1 MFRTTK
7 SSYIRFIFVI
17 VVFILSLMQVEAQT
31 SDIRYQYS
39 GIVTDSTNGE
49 GIPFASVY
57 VQGTIIGTVT
67 DEEGRFLLR
76 IDRPLTQLSCSFV
89 GYKEKTIKL
98 RGEGIVGNIRLAPD
112 NVLEELVVKNK
123 RVHYKRKNNPSVDF
137 VKRVLEHKD
146 SLDAR
151 SAQQFHS
158 RCYKKQTL
166 AVTNADDIIN
176 KHQSKGRN
184 VEFLKQC
191 VDTSEVSQ
199 EVVLPLYTEEVVS
212 DVDYVAKDKK
222 VVTTP
227 LLEDQKTLFEIIPE
241 DIFSSLMSDAGGEI
255 NIYDNSFRLLFTD
268 FVSPI
273 ASYGN
278 SFYHYY
284 ITDTLRNP
292 YGDSLDYI
300 KVNFAPTNKESL
312 GFAGYMLVAKD
323 SSYGI
328 KELEMSLSHASRINF
343 VSGMVINQ
351 SFERTSE
358 GFYTLRSSRLAME
371 GSPID
376 AIDRIKGLYA
386 RIERYYA
393 PYYFGDLKD
402 LPSADSNS
410 GVTYIPLDS
419 LSIDDL
425 LPDNAPDRKIKDI
438 TDLKEQLGNTRMIKF
453 VNFTLKTLADG
464 HVPIGG
470 VKKPKFHLGP
480 IYSITTKNHLEGR
493 RFLLGAQTGTGLN
506 KRVFG
511 AGYVAYGLQDE
522 KFKGWGEVEV
532 SFIDKE
538 RSRTEFPRRSII
550 VSYLS
555 DCDMPSNRYATSR
568 GETFLSSMSWQTVRD
583 YSYYKR
589 LTLTNIMEFDNGFSY
604 NISVCRNQDT
614 PADEL
619 VYVKSATGKNVEH
632 ISTSEVSVTLGY
644 QPNVFEQFGLN
655 RFSLTNQIPHITLK
669 HTFASDKVA
678 SDYSF
683 SKTELGYD
691 QRFSLSPVGYMDVY
705 VKGGKA
711 WSKSPYP
718 LLFTPP
724 TNLSYICGS
733 ETFAMM
739 SSMEFL
745 YDQYAMIDVEHYME
759 GWLLAKIPLVKKLKL
774 REFWKF
780 KIMASSLSDKNNPAL
795 NPDDEMLFALPKNSY
810 VMNKPY
816 MEASFGIYN
825 IFKLLQVEFVRR
837 LSYLDNSYADKWGF
851 RFGMRVGF

>member
-1 MFRTTK
+1 
-7 SSYIRFIFVI
+7 
-17 VVFILSLMQVEAQT
+17 MQVEAQT

-39 GIVTDSTNGE
+39 GIVTDSTSGE
-49 GIPFASVY
+49 SIPFASVY
-57 VQGTIIGTVT
+57 VQGTTIGTLT

-76 IDRPLTQLSCSFV
+76 TEKQLSHLSCSFV
-89 GYKEKTIKL
+89 GYREKTIKL
-98 RGEGIVGNIRLAPD
+98 RGEGIVGNIRLTPD
-112 NVLEELVVKNK
+112 NMLAEVVVKNK

-158 RCYKKQTL
+158 QCYKKQTL
-166 AVTNADDIIN
+166 AVTNADDIIA
-176 KHQSKGRN
+176 KHESKGRN
-184 VEFLKQC
+184 VELLKQC

-199 EVVLPLYTEEVVS
+199 EVVLPLYTEEAVS
-212 DVDYVAKDKK
+212 SMDFVAKDKK
-222 VVTTP
+222 VVSTP
-227 LLEDQKTLFEIIPE
+227 LVEDQKVLFEIIPE
-241 DIFSSLMSDAGGEI
+241 DIFASLMADAGGEI

-273 ASYGN
+273 ASYGT

-284 ITDTLRNP
+284 ITDTLKNP
-292 YGDSLDYI
+292 FNDAVDYV

-312 GFAGYMLVAKD
+312 GFAGHMLVAKD

-343 VSGMVINQ
+343 VSGMVITQ
-351 SFERTSE
+351 SFDRTPE
-358 GFYTLRSSRLAME
+358 GYYTLRFSKLAME

-393 PYYFGDLKD
+393 PYYFGDLND
-402 LPSADSNS
+402 LHSADSLA
-410 GVTYIPLDS
+410 GVAYIPLDS
-419 LSIDDL
+419 LTIDDL
-425 LPDNAPDRKIKDI
+425 LPDNAPDRNVKDI
-438 TDLKEQLGNTRMIKF
+438 SDLKEQLGNNKITKF
-453 VNFTLKTLADG
+453 VNFTIRTLADG

-511 AGYVAYGLQDE
+511 AGYIAYGLKDE
-522 KFKGWGEVEV
+522 KIKGWGEVEI
-532 SFIDKE
+532 SFVDKD

-550 VSYLS
+550 VSYLQ

-568 GETFLSSMSWQTVRD
+568 GETFLSGLQWQTVRD

-589 LTLTNIMEFDNGFSY
+589 LTLSNIWEFDNGLSY
-604 NISVCRNQDT
+604 TVSVMRNQDT

-619 VYVKSATGKNVEH
+619 EYVKSATGADVAH
-632 ISTSEVSVTLGY
+632 ISTSELSVTLAY
-644 QPNVFEQFGLN
+644 QPNVFQQFGLN
-655 RFSLTNQIPHITLK
+655 RFAMTNQIPHISLK
-669 HTFASDKVA
+669 QSMASDKVA

-683 SKTELGYD
+683 NKTELGYD
-691 QRFSLSPVGYMDVY
+691 QRFSLSPVGCMDVY
-705 VKGGKA
+705 VKGGKV

-724 TNLSYICGS
+724 TNLSFISGS

-759 GWLLAKIPLVKKLKL
+759 GWLWAKIPFIQKLKF

-780 KIMASSLSDKNNPAL
+780 KIMASSLSDKNNPIM
-795 NPDDEMLFALPKNSY
+795 NPDDEMLFMLPKNSH
-810 VMNKPY
+810 VMTKPY

-837 LSYLDNSYADKWGF
+837 INYLDHSYADKWGF